1 MGRFVRQ
8 DGPVPRTPVSVEVV
22 EPRIADRVRRGAD
35 LYWLVMYAALA
46 FLAISLSNLAV
57 GTAGALEQDLAGA
70 TSGVPRLILALL
82 AWVSGTG
89 VLLLPIAV
97 GIDLVVRQRAWQ
109 FVPSLVGAA
118 IAAGIGLALSLIH
131 ISEPTRPY

>member
-1 MGRFVRQ
+1 M
-8 DGPVPRTPVSVEVV
+8 PRTPVSVEVV

-46 FLAISLSNLAV
+46 FLAISLGNLAV

-70 TSGVPRLILALL
+70 TSGVPRLILALM

-89 VLLLPIAV
+89 VLRCV
-97 GIDLVVRQRAWQ
+97 
-109 FVPSLVGAA
+109 
-118 IAAGIGLALSLIH
+118 
-131 ISEPTRPY
+131 